1 MQESKYMII
10 KSEIMNYLEGIDD
23 KRKECILSDYD
34 FKIQKVK
41 YLLKTLSNGD
51 MPNNTKFKSAEEA
64 GSEIVIQYSQVYSL
78 SKHSIGILYR

>member
-23 KRKECILSDYD
+23 KRQECILNEYD
-34 FKIQKVK
+34 FKVQKVN
-41 YLLKTLSNGD
+41 YLLKTLSSGY

-64 GSEIVIQYSQVYSL
+64 GSEIVI
-78 SKHSIGILYR
+78 